1 MNTGLNIFPMKN
13 HSTLPLITAIFF
25 FVSYT
30 NTDAQTKVTSALIK
44 PDTTEVQYPSNDS
57 LGVRAGKIKLIS
69 DVNAKSGSLAMLF
82 SALLPGAG
90 QVYAHR
96 YYTIPFIWGLGAFFT
111 SVAIKANNQYMD
123 YRGKFSGAVRLD
135 TTIALT
141 GKLNDTETYLQSAR
155 DFYHDQRDEYILY
168 LGLTY
173 ILNIIDA
180 YVGATLYD
188 FDVSDELGGSAK
200 IQFRIPL
207 R

>member
-1 MNTGLNIFPMKN
+1 MNTDLNIFPVKN
-13 HSTLPLITAIFF
+13 HLILLLITAIFF
-25 FVSYT
+25 FISHT
-30 NTDAQTKVTSALIK
+30 NTDAQIKVTSALIK
-44 PDTTEVQYPSNDS
+44 PDTTEAQYSSNDS
-57 LGVRAGKIKLIS
+57 LGVRGGKIKLIS

-111 SVAIKANNQYMD
+111 SVAIKANSQYMD
-123 YRGKFSGAVRLD
+123 YRGKFSESVRLD
-135 TTIALT
+135 TTAHSGDQNL
-141 GKLNDTETYLQSAR
+141 LSAR

-173 ILNIIDA
+173 FLNIIDA
-180 YVGATLYD
+180 NVGATLYD

-200 IQFRIPL
+200 IQFRVPL